1 MKSITLI
8 FDDELTEEV
17 NKKIIPLFENNL
29 KLAIPFSKCK
39 DFAYGEKEF
48 LVFYISDYQFRDLIE
63 KAIQKHFKMGFLPH
77 PKFEEV
83 AQGFGVSSNIEL
95 AVEHI
100 LRTDE
105 TVEMD
110 VLYANG
116 QPVFNSMAI
125 GSTFSLLHVGDLGK
139 KGFLKYFFHLKILIS
154 SLKKLRLNDLKLNWS
169 TESSEK
175 RERDLETA
183 ILGMVVVQ
191 HGKSSILSRRVLED
205 SDPNDGMMN
214 CLILAPQSIW
224 EVLKF
229 GLYNIFKPAKSQKL
243 PNYVAHL
250 KTDKVYISSKQN
262 IDFAIDNILI
272 SSKEIVLEVMPKQIN
287 IVPGKFLQTKKE
299 VDTKRIVKIQNLP
312 QGELRFELL
321 QRSLPFTNHATSEEF
336 KWLFT
341 ILRENS
347 RLKSSYLVLMAL
359 STIIATFGLFGNS
372 TPVIIGA
379 MILAPLMAPII
390 SLAMGVLRQDQ
401 NLLKYSFMTIGVGM
415 ALGFGFAILITW
427 LTPLNSLNS
436 EILARI
442 RPNLLDLGIAAASG
456 MAGAYAHAKKEITKT
471 LAGVAIAVA
480 LVPPLAVSG
489 IGFGWGDWS
498 VFWGALLLLG
508 TNLAGM
514 VMAAALTFLF
524 LGFSPFRLAQKG
536 LLVSLFFVILISA
549 PLALG
554 FNEMVKEN
562 KLIQQLSV
570 QGIKKGKLRD
580 IQVLQMN
587 PMRLSMTVVSES
599 PLDIQELE
607 EIKKEIESI
616 VGEETEIEL
625 SVAIKF

>member
-17 NKKIIPLFENNL
+17 NKNVVPLFENHL
-29 KLAIPFSKCK
+29 KITVPYSKCK
-39 DFAYGEKEF
+39 DFAFGENEF
-48 LVFYISDYQFRDLIE
+48 LVFYVSDQQFRDLIGTVIE
-63 KAIQKHFKMGFLPH
+63 KHLKMGFLPH
-77 PKFEEV
+77 PRLEEV
-83 AQGFGVSSNIEL
+83 AQGFGVSASLEVSIENILQTE
-95 AVEHI
+95 
-100 LRTDE
+100 E

-125 GSTFSLLHVGDLGK
+125 GNTFSLLHAGDLGK
-139 KGFLKYFFHLKILIS
+139 KGPLKYLLRLKRFFS
-154 SLKKLRLNDLKLNWS
+154 SLKRARLHDLKLNWS
-169 TESSEK
+169 TDSSEK
-175 RERDLETA
+175 REKDFETA

-229 GLYNIFKPAKSQKL
+229 GFYNIFKPAKSQKL
-243 PNYVAHL
+243 PSYVAHL
-250 KTDKVYISSKQN
+250 KTDKVYVSSRQN

-272 SSKEIVLEVMPKQIN
+272 SAKEIVLEIKPKQIN
-287 IVPGKFLQTKKE
+287 AVPGKFLQTKKE
-299 VDTKRIVKIQNLP
+299 VDSKRIIKVQNLP
-312 QGELRFELL
+312 QGELRYELL
-321 QRSLPFTNHATSEEF
+321 QRSLPLTNHATAEEF

-347 RLKSSYLVLMAL
+347 RLNSSYLVLMAL
-359 STIIATFGLFGNS
+359 ATIIATFGLFGNS

-401 NLLKYSFMTIGVGM
+401 NLIKNSFITIGVGM
-415 ALGFGFAILITW
+415 ALGYVFAILITW
-427 LTPLNSLNS
+427 FTPLNSLNS

-442 RPNLLDLGIAAASG
+442 RPNLLDLGVAAASG
-456 MAGAYAHAKKEITKT
+456 MAGAYAHAKKEIAKT

-514 VMAAALTFLF
+514 VLAAALTFLV

-536 LLVSLFFVILISA
+536 LMISLFFVALISA

-554 FNEMVKEN
+554 FTEMVKEN
-562 KLIQQLSV
+562 KLIQRLAGQE
-570 QGIKKGKLRD
+570 IKQGKLRD
-580 IQVLQMN
+580 LHVLQLN

-599 PLDIQELE
+599 PLDIHELE
-607 EIKKEIESI
+607 EVKHEIEAI
-616 VGEETEIEL
+616 VGEEIEIEL

>member
-8 FDDELTEEV
+8 FDDELSEEV
-17 NKKIIPLFENNL
+17 NKKIIPLFENHL
-29 KLAIPFSKCK
+29 KITVPYSKCK
-39 DFAYGEKEF
+39 DFAFGENEF
-48 LVFYISDYQFRDLIE
+48 LVFYISDQQFRDLIE
-63 KAIQKHFKMGFLPH
+63 TVIEKHLKMGFLPH
-77 PKFEEV
+77 PRLEEV
-83 AQGFGVSSNIEL
+83 AQGFGVSSSLEVGVENILQTE
-95 AVEHI
+95 
-100 LRTDE
+100 E

-125 GSTFSLLHVGDLGK
+125 GNTFSLLHAGDLGK
-139 KGFLKYFFHLKILIS
+139 KGFFKYFFHLKIFFS
-154 SLKKLRLNDLKLNWS
+154 TLKRAKLHDLKLNWS

-175 RERDLETA
+175 REKDLETA

-229 GLYNIFKPAKSQKL
+229 GLYNIFKSSKSQKL
-243 PNYVAHL
+243 PSYVAHL
-250 KTDKVYISSKQN
+250 KTDKVYVSSKQN

-272 SSKEIVLEVMPKQIN
+272 SAKEIVLEVKPKQIN
-287 IVPGKFLQTKKE
+287 VVPGKFLLTKRD
-299 VDTKRIVKIQNLP
+299 VDTKRIIKVQNLP
-312 QGELRFELL
+312 QGELRYELL
-321 QRSLPFTNHATSEEF
+321 QRNLPLTNHATAEEF

-347 RLKSSYLVLMAL
+347 RLNSSYLVLMAL
-359 STIIATFGLFGNS
+359 ATIIATFGLFGNS

-401 NLLKYSFMTIGVGM
+401 NLIKNSFITIGVGM
-415 ALGFGFAILITW
+415 ALGYVFAILITW
-427 LTPLNSLNS
+427 FTPLNSLNS

-442 RPNLLDLGIAAASG
+442 RPNLLDLGVAAASG
-456 MAGAYAHAKKEITKT
+456 VAGAYAHAKKEIAKT

-514 VMAAALTFLF
+514 VLAAALTFLV

-536 LLVSLFFVILISA
+536 LMISLFFVALISA

-554 FNEMVKEN
+554 FTEMVKEN
-562 KLIQQLSV
+562 KLIQKLAGQE
-570 QGIKKGKLRD
+570 IKQGKLRD
-580 IQVLQMN
+580 IHVLQMS
-587 PMRLSMTVVSES
+587 PIRLSMTVVSES
-599 PLDIQELE
+599 PLDIHELE
-607 EIKKEIESI
+607 EVKQEIEAI
-616 VGEETEIEL
+616 VGEEIEIEL

>member
-17 NKKIIPLFENNL
+17 NKNVIPLFENHL
-29 KLAIPFSKCK
+29 KITVPYSKCK
-39 DFAYGEKEF
+39 DFAFGENEF
-48 LVFYISDYQFRDLIE
+48 LVFYVSDQQFRDLIGTVIE
-63 KAIQKHFKMGFLPH
+63 KHLKMGFLPH
-77 PKFEEV
+77 PRLEEV
-83 AQGFGVSSNIEL
+83 AQGFGVSSNLEVSIEN
-95 AVEHI
+95 I
-100 LRTDE
+100 LQTEE

-125 GSTFSLLHVGDLGK
+125 GNTFSLLHAGDLGK
-139 KGFLKYFFHLKILIS
+139 KGFLKYFVRLKRFFS
-154 SLKKLRLNDLKLNWS
+154 SLKRARLHDLKLNWS

-175 RERDLETA
+175 REKDLETA

-191 HGKSSILSRRVLED
+191 HGKSCILSRRVLED

-243 PNYVAHL
+243 PSYVAHL
-250 KTDKVYISSKQN
+250 KTDKVYVSSKQN

-272 SSKEIVLEVMPKQIN
+272 SAKEIVLEVKPKQIN
-287 IVPGKFLQTKKE
+287 AVPGKFLQTKKD
-299 VDTKRIVKIQNLP
+299 VDTKRIVKVQNLP
-312 QGELRFELL
+312 QGELRYELL
-321 QRSLPFTNHATSEEF
+321 QRSLPLTNHATAEEF

-347 RLKSSYLVLMAL
+347 RLNSSYLVLMAL
-359 STIIATFGLFGNS
+359 ATIIATFGLFGNS

-401 NLLKYSFMTIGVGM
+401 NLIKNSFITIGVGM
-415 ALGFGFAILITW
+415 ALGYVFAILITW
-427 LTPLNSLNS
+427 STPLNSLNS

-442 RPNLLDLGIAAASG
+442 RPNLLDLGVAAASG
-456 MAGAYAHAKKEITKT
+456 MAGAYAHAKKEIAKT

-514 VMAAALTFLF
+514 VLAAALTFLV

-536 LLVSLFFVILISA
+536 LMISLFFVALISA

-554 FNEMVKEN
+554 FTEMVKEN
-562 KLIQQLSV
+562 KLIQRLAGQE
-570 QGIKKGKLRD
+570 IKQGKLRD
-580 IQVLQMN
+580 IHVLQMS

-599 PLDIQELE
+599 PLDIHELE
-607 EIKKEIESI
+607 EVKQEIEAI
-616 VGEETEIEL
+616 VGEEIEIEL

>member
-17 NKKIIPLFENNL
+17 NKKVIPLFENNL
-29 KLAIPFSKCK
+29 KITVPYSKCK
-39 DFAYGEKEF
+39 DFAFGENEF
-48 LVFYISDYQFRDLIE
+48 LVFYVSDQQFRDLIGLVIE
-63 KAIQKHFKMGFLPH
+63 KHLKMGFLPH
-77 PKFEEV
+77 PRFEEV
-83 AQGFGVSSNIEL
+83 AQGFGVSSSLEV
-95 AVEHI
+95 AVENI
-100 LRTDE
+100 LQTEE

-125 GSTFSLLHVGDLGK
+125 GNTFSLLHAGDLGK
-139 KGFLKYFFHLKILIS
+139 KGFLKYFLRLKRFFS
-154 SLKKLRLNDLKLNWS
+154 SLKRARLHDLKLNWS
-169 TESSEK
+169 TDSSEK
-175 RERDLETA
+175 REKDLETA

-214 CLILAPQSIW
+214 CLMLAPQSIW

-243 PNYVAHL
+243 PSYVAHL
-250 KTDKVYISSKQN
+250 KTDKVYVSSREN

-272 SSKEIVLEVMPKQIN
+272 SAKEIVLEVKPKQIN
-287 IVPGKFLQTKKE
+287 AVPGNFLQTKKE
-299 VDTKRIVKIQNLP
+299 VDTNRIVKVQNLP
-312 QGELRFELL
+312 QGELRYELL
-321 QRSLPFTNHATSEEF
+321 QRSLPLTNHATAEEF

-347 RLKSSYLVLMAL
+347 RLNSSYLVLMAL
-359 STIIATFGLFGNS
+359 ATIIATFGLFGNS

-401 NLLKYSFMTIGVGM
+401 NLIKNSFITIGVGM
-415 ALGFGFAILITW
+415 ALGYVFAILITW
-427 LTPLNSLNS
+427 FTPLNSLNS

-442 RPNLLDLGIAAASG
+442 RPNLLDLGVAAASG
-456 MAGAYAHAKKEITKT
+456 MAGAYAHAKKEIAKT

-514 VMAAALTFLF
+514 VLAAALTFSV

-536 LLVSLFFVILISA
+536 LMISLVFVALISA

-554 FNEMVKEN
+554 FTEMVKEN
-562 KLIQQLSV
+562 KLVQRLS
-570 QGIKKGKLRD
+570 GREIKQGKLRD
-580 IQVLQMN
+580 IHVLQMN

-599 PLDIQELE
+599 PLDIHELE
-607 EIKKEIESI
+607 EVKQEIEAI
-616 VGEETEIEL
+616 VGEEIEIEL